1 MKIRLTIH
9 QKLTY
14 FKENTEWNFRFL
26 LKNCGFPS
34 QFKIVIDMTSIK
46 DVIREGISFGTQKPN
61 LLS

>member
-14 FKENTEWNFRFL
+14 TEWNFRFL

-46 DVIREGISFGTQKPN
+46 DVIREGISFETQKPN